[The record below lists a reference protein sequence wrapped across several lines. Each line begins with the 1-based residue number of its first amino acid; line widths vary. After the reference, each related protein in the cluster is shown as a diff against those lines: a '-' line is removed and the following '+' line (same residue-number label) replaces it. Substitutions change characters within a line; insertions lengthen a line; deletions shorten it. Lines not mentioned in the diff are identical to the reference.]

1 MQSDAFASVE
11 RLMPEA
17 CRRGVATL
25 RVDDTTG
32 RTSTAARVMPE
43 ACFQHVARLNRKRWL
58 RFSARSSCRR
68 RAFSTTR
75 IDSCS
80 CVMSKTCFQH
90 DDDPEPLR
98 RSG

>member
-1 MQSDAFASVE
+1 MTHPVVKFTPPF
-11 RLMPEA
+11 MPEA

-58 RFSARSSCRR
+58 RFSARSL
-68 RAFSTTR
+68 R
-75 IDSCS
+75 IDSRS

-90 DDDPEPLR
+90 DDDPRAFEKVGLAGR
-98 RSG
+98 